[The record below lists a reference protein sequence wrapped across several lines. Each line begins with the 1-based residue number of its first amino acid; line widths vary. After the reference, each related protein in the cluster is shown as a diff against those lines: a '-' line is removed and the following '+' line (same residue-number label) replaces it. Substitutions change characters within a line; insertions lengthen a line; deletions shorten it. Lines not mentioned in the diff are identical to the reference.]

1 VASYIA
7 LNYWELGAAS
17 VFVFMNAGLSLI
29 FRLGVHRSLSVA
41 AIRMAVQLALVGLVL
56 TTLFS
61 VVSPLWTG
69 LAALGMVLFAGRE
82 ATQRQERGL
91 SGWWSYGLGTGC
103 MMTSSVL
110 VTLFALLLA
119 VRPDP
124 WYDPRYAIP
133 LLGMILGNCM
143 TGIALG
149 LDTLTT
155 SLVSR
160 RASVE
165 AQLMLGA
172 TRREAA
178 APVTREALRSAL
190 MPTINSMAVTGVVS
204 LPGMMTGQILGG
216 VPPAE
221 AVKYQILVMFL
232 IAGGTGLG
240 AVTAVLGGVYRLTD
254 ERHRLR
260 LDRLTAPKAS

>member
-1 VASYIA
+1 V
-7 LNYWELGAAS
+7 
-17 VFVFMNAGLSLI
+17 
-29 FRLGVHRSLSVA
+29 
-41 AIRMAVQLALVGLVL
+41 VL

-82 ATQRQERGL
+82 AAQRQERGL

-103 MMTSSVL
+103 MMVSSVV
-110 VTLFALLLA
+110 VTVFALITA
-119 VRPDP
+119 VRPNP

-160 RASVE
+160 RAAVE

-172 TRREAA
+172 TRQEAV
-178 APVTREALRSAL
+178 APVTRQALRSAL
-190 MPTINSMAVTGVVS
+190 MPTINSMSATGVVS

-216 VPPAE
+216 VPPVE

-240 AVTAVLGGVYRLTD
+240 AVAAVLGGVYRLTD
-254 ERHRLR
+254 ARHRLR
-260 LDRLTAPKAS
+260 LDRLTAAKPT

>member
-1 VASYIA
+1 MV
-7 LNYWELGAAS
+7 
-17 VFVFMNAGLSLI
+17 
-29 FRLGVHRSLSVA
+29 
-41 AIRMAVQLALVGLVL
+41 VQLALVGVVL
-56 TTLFS
+56 TTLFA

-69 LAALGMVLFAGRE
+69 LAALGMVLFAGHE
-82 ATQRQERGL
+82 ATQRQERRL

-103 MMTSSVL
+103 MTMSSVL
-110 VTLFALLLA
+110 VTVFALLTAL
-119 VRPDP
+119 RPDP

-190 MPTINSMAVTGVVS
+190 MPTINSMA
-204 LPGMMTGQILGG
+204 
-216 VPPAE
+216 A
-221 AVKYQILVMFL
+221 
-232 IAGGTGLG
+232 
-240 AVTAVLGGVYRLTD
+240 R
-254 ERHRLR
+254 
-260 LDRLTAPKAS
+260 